1 MWVEAILAK
10 NDLEKAVN
18 DFCPLSIQLGE
29 DGSIILSD
37 PRGLELVPDAGLR
50 FSVTVEVHWPV
61 LGIQIPVS
69 VRSATLEVKPEIVKN
84 PPDGENL
91 TFKLHI
97 DDVDISMLPDI
108 VDRGIVDRVNKE
120 LEAKHIELSWN
131 FIGTLSHVFE
141 LPEALKSAR
150 AIALSAGWG
159 QVKITSDALVLAV
172 SFDASVEPRGV
183 ESRASGEPASSA
195 LALPDAARPVPSESI
210 RSLWRRSPGSLA
222 LLVGGAC
229 LAGMGLSALL
239 FARPRRAAFRPW
251 RELRRT

>member
-10 NDLEKAVN
+10 NDLEKAMN
-18 DFCPLSIQLGE
+18 DLCPLSIQLGE
-29 DGSIILSD
+29 DGSVLVSD
-37 PRGLELVPDAGLR
+37 PRSVELVPDVGLR
-50 FSVTVEVHWPV
+50 LSVTVEVHWPV

-84 PPDGENL
+84 PEGENL
-91 TFKLHI
+91 TFKLHL
-97 DDVDISMLPDI
+97 DDVDISMLPDL

-131 FIGTLSHVFE
+131 FIRTLSHAFE
-141 LPEALKSAR
+141 LPEALLSAR
-150 AIALSAGWG
+150 AIALSAAWG
-159 QVKITSDALVLAV
+159 RVKITSDALVLAV

-183 ESRASGEPASSA
+183 EPRLSGAASSA
-195 LALPDAARPVPSESI
+195 LALPDRGRPIPSESI
-210 RSLWRRSPGSLA
+210 RGLWRRSPGSMA
-222 LLVGGAC
+222 LVIGSAW

-239 FARPRRAAFRPW
+239 FARPRRAALRPR